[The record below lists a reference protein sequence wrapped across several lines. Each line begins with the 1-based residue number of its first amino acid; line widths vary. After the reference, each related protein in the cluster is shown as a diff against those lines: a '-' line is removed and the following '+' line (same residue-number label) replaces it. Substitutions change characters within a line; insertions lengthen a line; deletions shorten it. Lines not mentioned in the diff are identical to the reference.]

1 MSGIQII
8 IDITLCYQNASDNM
22 LQRIMQAEMRI
33 IYEQKATACQ
43 AQRAAQDYVASVL
56 GIARQTYSH
65 YETGKRTPSP
75 DALFKLAGLYN
86 ISVDDL
92 MQLTLDVDRD
102 ISYDAPAPSQASIDL
117 EGFIE
122 YFSNTNNQK
131 KFQFFSAIEK
141 ELYYYFDQLSDDD
154 KEEIIEFIKVK
165 VHRHQKKTGL

>member
-1 MSGIQII
+1 MNKKLLSSRLKELRTVHGY
-8 IDITLCYQNASDNM
+8 T
-22 LQRIMQAEMRI
+22 
-33 IYEQKATACQ
+33 
-43 AQRAAQDYVASVL
+43 QDYVASVL

-92 MQLTLDVDRD
+92 MQLTIKVDRD
-102 ISYDAPAPSQASIDL
+102 VSYDAPAPSQTSIDL

-122 YFSNTNNQK
+122 YFNKSNNKK
-131 KFQFFSAIEK
+131 KFQFFSVLEK
-141 ELYYYFDQLSDDD
+141 KLYYYFDLLSEKD

-165 VHRHQKKTGL
+165 LRNYKN

>member
-1 MSGIQII
+1 MNKKLLPAKLKELRNIHGH
-8 IDITLCYQNASDNM
+8 T
-22 LQRIMQAEMRI
+22 
-33 IYEQKATACQ
+33 
-43 AQRAAQDYVASVL
+43 QDYVASVL
-56 GIARQTYSH
+56 GIARQTHSH

-141 ELYYYFDQLSDDD
+141 ELYYYFDQLSDND